1 MTIARGSTIAGIIVG
16 TMLLAACQSAGPA
29 PGPAAGSV
37 DGSWTS
43 ADGAAAAS
51 FSGGSY
57 SSTSSR
63 TGNKL
68 EEGSYVVSG
77 ATVQIIGTSVLTQKP
92 VNYSC
97 LLASPKQLNCSSS
110 GGQSF
115 ALIRKA

>member
-16 TMLLAACQSAGPA
+16 ATVLAACQSAGPSAA
-29 PGPAAGSV
+29 PTGV
-37 DGSWTS
+37 DGSWMS
-43 ADGAAAAS
+43 SDGAAVAS
-51 FSGGSY
+51 FSGGTFST
-57 SSTSSR
+57 TSSG
-63 TGNKL
+63 TGGKL

-110 GGQSF
+110 AGQSF
-115 ALIRKA
+115 TLVRKA

>member
-1 MTIARGSTIAGIIVG
+1 MTIARGLIIAGVVAC
-16 TMLLAACQSAGPA
+16 TTLLAACQSAGPGA
-29 PGPAAGSV
+29 TPSGV

-63 TGNKL
+63 TGGKL

-92 VNYSC
+92 VSYSC